1 MSKKQTTKKKSTKKA
16 LNSKKSNKTSNKKS
30 LDKIF
35 KPIPNNP
42 IPPFQRFPDL
52 KEALPGE
59 LPEEPKLVGLNSPS
73 SGHIL
78 FWRKSTIEIHDSNHK
93 NLNLSIIVSDDQSEV
108 FDSFFKQTNPTIIL
122 NGDHTRPNSK
132 EQEDIASLT
141 SEYSLAK
148 DIVAPDYL
156 GNTIVLIQDNNAAII
171 AGPWFFEPYTGNP
184 FHTIIPSLIAC
195 KHLNS
200 NYSPYLLAS
209 LTNSI
214 AEALNPVCDNFYPEV
229 EEEKK

>member
-16 LNSKKSNKTSNKKS
+16 LNSKKSNKKS
-30 LDKIF
+30 LFATF
-35 KPIPNNP
+35 KPDPNIPQ
-42 IPPFQRFPDL
+42 FQDL
-52 KEALPGE
+52 KEALSDELPGE
-59 LPEEPKLVGLNSPS
+59 HMSPS

-132 EQEDIASLT
+132 EQEDITSLT
-141 SEYSLAK
+141 SEYSLDK
-148 DIVAPDYL
+148 ESVAPDYL